1 MSCSEH
7 LNMKRGKIIII
18 SAPSGCG
25 KSTIIKALMAKG
37 EIDMQFS
44 VSATSR
50 QPRAGET
57 DGKEYFFMS
66 EDEFRRAIAA
76 DAFVEYEEVY
86 AGRFYGT
93 LKSEIERICKEGH
106 NVVLDIDVKGGV
118 NVKSLY
124 GDNAISIFI
133 MPPSIDTLRQRL
145 TGRATDSDEV
155 IEERVGRAAFELT
168 FAPQYDVTV
177 VNDDL
182 DKAIIDTS
190 DIIKKFIN
198 SPSKN

>member
-1 MSCSEH
+1 
-7 LNMKRGKIIII
+7 MKRGKIIII

-66 EDEFRRAIAA
+66 EDEFRQAIAA

-86 AGRFYGT
+86 PGRFYGT
-93 LKSEIERICKEGH
+93 LKSEIERICNEGH

-124 GDNAISIFI
+124 GEDAVSIFI
-133 MPPSIDTLRQRL
+133 MPPSIDDLRQRL

-182 DKAIIDTS
+182 DKAINDTS
-190 DIIKKFIN
+190 DSIKEFLNAPTKI
-198 SPSKN
+198 

>member
-1 MSCSEH
+1 
-7 LNMKRGKIIII
+7 MKRGKIIII

-25 KSTIIKALMAKG
+25 KSTIIKALMANG

-66 EDEFRRAIAA
+66 ENEFRQAIAA

-86 AGRFYGT
+86 TGRFYGT

-133 MPPSIDTLRQRL
+133 MPPSIDALRQRL

-168 FAPQYDVTV
+168 FAPQYDATV

-182 DKAIIDTS
+182 DKAINDTS
-190 DIIKKFIN
+190 DIIKKFLN